1 MSDDM
6 VFSFLEGDKKLE
18 LSIVG
23 YEFDDKYIR
32 RSKREYD
39 TSDGD
44 SEWLMIRA
52 VYSEHGKRIECYD
65 PSLEVCDLEYLSEQL
80 SLAIRNSE
88 KYLLVE
94 FMEPDIVFK
103 FTQTENGY
111 SVWVRFWDEKRDR
124 KYAVTQNFSLQELVA
139 FREKAVSAY
148 KKYADRFAEE

>member
-1 MSDDM
+1 MADDM
-6 VFSFLEGDKKLE
+6 FFSFLEEDKKLE

-23 YEFDDKYIR
+23 YEFDDEYIR

-39 TSDGD
+39 TSDWD

-80 SLAIRNSE
+80 SLALRNSE

-94 FMEPDIVFK
+94 FTEPDIVFK
-103 FTQTENGY
+103 FTRTEHGY

-124 KYAVTQNFSLQELVA
+124 KYTVTQDFSLQELEA
-139 FREKAVSAY
+139 FREKVISAHE
-148 KKYADRFAEE
+148 KLADRFVKE